1 MPDTSRK
8 KERREEGKERKRKEG
23 RWYLSWSSL
32 MGIFVEMVVGVL
44 EVGIQVVGA
53 MGIQDQAQRI
63 VNEQEE
69 A

>member
-1 MPDTSRK
+1 M
-8 KERREEGKERKRKEG
+8 
-23 RWYLSWSSL
+23 SWTSL

>member
-1 MPDTSRK
+1 
-8 KERREEGKERKRKEG
+8 
-23 RWYLSWSSL
+23 

-63 VNEQEE
+63 INEQEE

>member
-1 MPDTSRK
+1 MSWTS
-8 KERREEGKERKRKEG
+8 
-23 RWYLSWSSL
+23 LT
-32 MGIFVEMVVGVL
+32 GIFVEMVVGVL

>member
-1 MPDTSRK
+1 M
-8 KERREEGKERKRKEG
+8 
-23 RWYLSWSSL
+23 SWSSL